1 MGDTPNEKMS
11 RVRNLIRFPATG
23 RDRRIRLEESR
34 DPRIRFVTKLRFVC
48 GWLLA
53 VGAFCFVLTHYGLF
67 APSAIQRTVQYALA
81 GARQH
86 EGDITNI
93 EFENDIFSDGALFE
107 SGLAYADSD
116 ALYLSRPGSMTTFQ
130 VTIGYS
136 NPVVES

>member
-53 VGAFCFVLTHYGLF
+53 VGAFCFVLTH
-67 APSAIQRTVQYALA
+67 S
-81 GARQH
+81 
-86 EGDITNI
+86 
-93 EFENDIFSDGALFE
+93 SDWCSPFP
-107 SGLAYADSD
+107 
-116 ALYLSRPGSMTTFQ
+116 PGPKQTDGIPPMVDQ
-130 VTIGYS
+130 
-136 NPVVES
+136 

>member
-67 APSAIQRTVQYALA
+67 APSRCSTRSPVRASMRATSRT
-81 GARQH
+81 
-86 EGDITNI
+86 
-93 EFENDIFSDGALFE
+93 
-107 SGLAYADSD
+107 
-116 ALYLSRPGSMTTFQ
+116 
-130 VTIGYS
+130 
-136 NPVVES
+136 

>member
-53 VGAFCFVLTHYGLF
+53 VGRILLCTDPLWSVRAVSHSAHGAVRARRC
-67 APSAIQRTVQYALA
+67 APA
-81 GARQH
+81 
-86 EGDITNI
+86 
-93 EFENDIFSDGALFE
+93 
-107 SGLAYADSD
+107 
-116 ALYLSRPGSMTTFQ
+116 
-130 VTIGYS
+130 
-136 NPVVES
+136 

>member
-53 VGAFCFVLTHYGLF
+53 VGAFWSVRAVSHSAHGAVRARRC
-67 APSAIQRTVQYALA
+67 APA
-81 GARQH
+81 
-86 EGDITNI
+86 
-93 EFENDIFSDGALFE
+93 
-107 SGLAYADSD
+107 
-116 ALYLSRPGSMTTFQ
+116 
-130 VTIGYS
+130 
-136 NPVVES
+136 

>member
-53 VGAFCFVLTHYGLF
+53 VGAFCFVLMVCSRRQPF
-67 APSAIQRTVQYALA
+67 SARCSTRSPVRASMRATSRT
-81 GARQH
+81 
-86 EGDITNI
+86 
-93 EFENDIFSDGALFE
+93 
-107 SGLAYADSD
+107 
-116 ALYLSRPGSMTTFQ
+116 
-130 VTIGYS
+130 
-136 NPVVES
+136 